1 MSYASKS
8 YQSTWTYD
16 PHGTTHNDRIGQI
29 LSRGVDLSVSRNCCN
44 RCHAMP
50 CPQPQQN
57 LMAMHPVLSVQSTL
71 KEQAASAA
79 KTARAF
85 ELQEGTRTGTAPSL
99 DLNQP
104 PTSTRPKPDG
114 RGMVWV
120 SEQEDPPNFWTNGWQ
135 VTASL
140 TQWRLQQE
148 PTLHASLAA
157 GGRRGEQHGPCHN

>member
-1 MSYASKS
+1 
-8 YQSTWTYD
+8 
-16 PHGTTHNDRIGQI
+16 
-29 LSRGVDLSVSRNCCN
+29 
-44 RCHAMP
+44 MP

-57 LMAMHPVLSVQSTL
+57 LMAMHPVLSLQSTL

-104 PTSTRPKPDG
+104 ATSTRPKPDG

-120 SEQEDPPNFWTNGWQ
+120 SEQEDPPNFWTNCGQ